1 MLKIGDG
8 FIINDVMRN
17 IDFNLT
23 DEASSG
29 KDVYSLVKGIAFPST
44 IKNSVITDDSG
55 REYRFSGISGYAVI
69 YDNDAREFISE
80 DSFNKSFSEDIGE
93 ISDGYHTF
101 NELYK
106 FRMLYNAAFLNL
118 FVRQGGIAYK
128 SRKHNGGEEIFGG
141 KYFIVVANLPSG
153 QISNHYENGY
163 WDLFDVPELPEAEKF
178 DGHTPNDVIDRLGEY
193 LSYSKLSKNKN
204 KPTMFLVEVFDK
216 GEVPNKLGFYESGE
230 EARRAL
236 ETVKYSTGRIV
247 AMAEGLDYK
256 LVKSSGPVVEKG
268 KSYKLHYPT
277 GDSVETVINIYLF
290 TGCAVLAVGH
300 EDGPI
305 EFVSL
310 DNFYNLL

>member
-1 MLKIGDG
+1 MLRIGDD
-8 FIINDVMRN
+8 FIIGDAMKNV
-17 IDFNLT
+17 DFNLA
-23 DEASSG
+23 DEAFSG

-44 IKNSVITDDSG
+44 IKDSVITDDSG
-55 REYRFSGISGYAVI
+55 REYRFSGISGYAII
-69 YDNDAREFISE
+69 YDNGGREFVSE
-80 DSFNKSFSEDIGE
+80 DSFEKSFTEDVGE
-93 ISDGYHTF
+93 ISDGYHSF

-163 WDLFDVPELPEAEKF
+163 WDLFDIPELPEAEKF
-178 DGHTPNDVIDRLGEY
+178 DGHTPSDVLDRLDEY
-193 LSYSKLSKNKN
+193 LSYSKLIKKKSE
-204 KPTMFLVEVFDK
+204 PTMFLVEVFDK
-216 GEVPNKLGFYESGE
+216 GEAPNVLGFYENKE
-230 EARRAL
+230 EAKHAFDIA
-236 ETVKYSTGRIV
+236 EHAPGRIV

-256 LVKSSGPVVEKG
+256 LVKSSGPAIEKG

-290 TGCAVLAVGH
+290 TGCAVLAVGR
-300 EDGPI
+300 EDGPV

>member
-1 MLKIGDG
+1 MLRIGGDFIIGDAMK
-8 FIINDVMRN
+8 NV
-17 IDFNLT
+17 DFNLA
-23 DEASSG
+23 DEAFSG

-44 IKNSVITDDSG
+44 IKDSVITDDSG
-55 REYRFSGISGYAVI
+55 REYRFSGISGYAII
-69 YDNDAREFISE
+69 YDNGGREFVSE
-80 DSFNKSFSEDIGE
+80 DSFEKSFTEDVGE
-93 ISDGYHTF
+93 ISDGYHSF

-118 FVRQGGIAYK
+118 FVRHGGIAYK

-141 KYFIVVANLPSG
+141 KYFIVAANLPSG
-153 QISNHYENGY
+153 QISNHYENEY
-163 WDLFDVPELPEAEKF
+163 WDLFDIPELPEAEKF
-178 DGHTPNDVIDRLGEY
+178 DGHTPSDVLDRLDEY
-193 LSYSKLSKNKN
+193 LSYSKSSKK
-204 KPTMFLVEVFDK
+204 KSEPTMFLVEVFDK
-216 GEVPNKLGFYESGE
+216 GEAPNVLGFYENKE
-230 EARRAL
+230 EAKHAFDIA
-236 ETVKYSTGRIV
+236 EHAPGRIV

-256 LVKSSGPVVEKG
+256 LVKSSGPAIEKG

>member
-1 MLKIGDG
+1 MK
-8 FIINDVMRN
+8 NV
-17 IDFNLT
+17 DFNLA
-23 DEASSG
+23 DEAFSG

-44 IKNSVITDDSG
+44 IKDSVITDDSG
-55 REYRFSGISGYAVI
+55 REYRFSGISGYAII
-69 YDNDAREFISE
+69 YDNGGREFVSE
-80 DSFNKSFSEDIGE
+80 DSFEKSFTEDVGE
-93 ISDGYHTF
+93 ISDGYHSF

-163 WDLFDVPELPEAEKF
+163 WDLFDIPELPEAEKF
-178 DGHTPNDVIDRLGEY
+178 DGHTPSDVLDRLDEY
-193 LSYSKLSKNKN
+193 LSYSKLIKKKSE
-204 KPTMFLVEVFDK
+204 PTMFLVEVFDK
-216 GEVPNKLGFYESGE
+216 GEAPNVLGFYENKE
-230 EARRAL
+230 EAKHAFDIA
-236 ETVKYSTGRIV
+236 EHAPGRIV

-256 LVKSSGPVVEKG
+256 LVKSSGPAIEKG

-290 TGCAVLAVGH
+290 TGCAVLAVGR
-300 EDGPI
+300 EDGPV

>member
-1 MLKIGDG
+1 MDRVNL
-8 FIINDVMRN
+8 
-17 IDFNLT
+17 DFT
-23 DEASSG
+23 DEVSAG
-29 KDVYSLVKGIAFPST
+29 KAIYSLVKGIAFPST
-44 IKNSVITDDSG
+44 IKDSVITDDSG
-55 REYRFSGISGYAVI
+55 REYRFSGISGYAII
-69 YDNDAREFISE
+69 YDNDAREFVSE
-80 DSFNKSFSEDIGE
+80 DLFEKSFTEDIGE
-93 ISDGYHTF
+93 ISDGYHSF

-178 DGHTPNDVIDRLGEY
+178 DGHMSNDVIDRLGEY
-193 LSYSKLSKNKN
+193 LSYSKLSKK
-204 KPTMFLVEVFDK
+204 KSEPTMFLVEVFDK
-216 GEVPNKLGFYESGE
+216 GEAPNVLGSYENKE
-230 EARRAL
+230 EAKHAFDIA
-236 ETVKYSTGRIV
+236 EHAPGRIV